1 MPDSET
7 QALQN
12 WAGNLLYGTS
22 NVFQPE
28 TLEEVRELVSRL
40 DSFRVLG
47 SRHSFNEIAN
57 CSTNL
62 ISLEQLDQVVELD
75 TERRTVTIEGGMR
88 YGPLCQFLH
97 ENGYALPNLA
107 SLPHISVAGA
117 CATATHGSGNSNG
130 NLATPVSGIEMIT
143 TGGEVVSFS
152 RDEDPTDFPGTV
164 VGLGALG
171 LISKLTLDLLPT
183 FEVAQTVYRNLPLA
197 QLLENFDDI
206 ASQGYS
212 VSFFTRWQEDNISQ
226 VWIKRRSTGNDH
238 GELDTTVYGAALATE
253 NLRPVGDSA
262 ENNCTEQIGIPGP
275 WHERL
280 PHFKME
286 FTPSHGE
293 ELQSEY
299 FVLRQHAL
307 SAIEAINGIGS
318 LLDSHLLISE
328 IRTIA
333 ADDLWMSPCYQQD
346 SVAIHFTWK
355 RNWPEV
361 RPLLSQIEKA
371 LAPFD
376 ARPHWGKLFTTSP
389 ELVKSFYPKRS
400 SFCDLAERLD
410 PKQKLRNEFL
420 NTFVFD

>member
-1 MPDSET
+1 MPNSNT

-12 WAGNLLYGTS
+12 WAGNLVYGTS
-22 NVFQPE
+22 RVFRPE
-28 TLEEVRELVSRL
+28 TLEETRELVSRL

-47 SRHSFNEIAN
+47 SGHSFNEIAN

-62 ISLEQLDQVVELD
+62 ISLEKLDQVVELD
-75 TERRTVTIEGGMR
+75 SERGTVTIEGGMR

-117 CATATHGSGNSNG
+117 CATATHGSGNGNG
-130 NLATPVSGIEMIT
+130 NLATAVSGMEMIT
-143 TGGEVVSFS
+143 TDGEVVSFS
-152 RDEDPTDFPGTV
+152 RDEDPTEFSGTV

-171 LISKLTLDLLPT
+171 LVSKLTLDLRPT
-183 FEVAQTVYRNLPLA
+183 FEVAQTVYQNLPLT
-197 QLLENFDDI
+197 QLLGNFDDI
-206 ASQGYS
+206 TSRGYS
-212 VSFFTRWQEDNISQ
+212 VSLFTRWQGSNINQ
-226 VWIKRRSTGNDH
+226 VWIKRKLTENDH
-238 GELDTTVYGAALATE
+238 AELDTTLHGATMATE
-253 NLRPVGDSA
+253 HLRPIGDSV
-262 ENNCTEQIGIPGP
+262 ENNCTQQMGIPGP

-299 FVLRQHAL
+299 FVPRQYGL
-307 SAIEAINGIGS
+307 SAIEAIHSIGS
-318 LLDSHLLISE
+318 MFDSQLLISE

-346 SVAIHFTWK
+346 CVAIHFTWR

-361 RPLLSQIEKA
+361 RPLLSQIERA
-371 LAPFD
+371 LAPFE
-376 ARPHWGKLFTTSP
+376 ARPHWGKSFTALP
-389 ELVKSFYPKRS
+389 DLVKSLYPKRS